1 MSMAEFSGN
10 LRERIRIERQAADR
24 DALGSASE
32 QSILIGEFWAAA
44 KTVGTGSGAEAESRS
59 ALPRWRF
66 TLRQTD
72 LILPGDKI
80 AWGNRK
86 MMIRSVSLEHRPTPK
101 TILLAEE
108 KR

>member
-10 LRERIRIERQAADR
+10 LRERIRIDRQSADR
-24 DALGSASE
+24 DTLGSASDE
-32 QSILIGEFWAAA
+32 TILIGEFWAAA
-44 KTVGTGSGAEAESRS
+44 ETVGVGSGAEAESRS
-59 ALPRWRF
+59 ALPRWQF

-80 AWGNRK
+80 AWGDRK
-86 MMIRSVSLEHRPTPK
+86 MVIRSVSLEHRPTPK
-101 TILLAEE
+101 TILSAEE